1 MTRKLKSTALRSDAV
16 TVANI
21 PNGEIT
27 TAKLADLS
35 ITHAKLHTTAIQDK
49 LGYTPVSPTQLS
61 NEIAALVNSAPS
73 ALNTLNELA
82 AALGNDASFATTI
95 TNALAAKAN
104 TSSLGT
110 LASVSPTGTA
120 NTTTFLRGDNSWQ
133 IVAVTP
139 TAVSSQANAAVDY
152 FQIPRGTTAQ
162 RPASPIVGML
172 RYNTTLT
179 APEIYTA
186 EGWVTFGVALGS
198 IANPARNALQ
208 LKAQGYPSGQYYIAV
223 DGYPSYRM
231 YVDNDRNGGGWVM
244 TANVKMANCQDHHN
258 NGSVRFDGINGPT
271 PSTGST
277 TKVSDA
283 WMNAY
288 RAQSSYTGTTA
299 YWMEAT
305 TTGKNNFISSNATVD
320 VVSSASDQ
328 DARTFVALS
337 FEGSL
342 SNRDPNTGTRGF
354 GDHHTGGADYFA
366 YQRHPE
372 QGNNC
377 GFKSDSMG
385 SSDGYLWIK

>member
-1 MTRKLKSTALRSDAV
+1 MPRKLSDKALS
-16 TVANI
+16 
-21 PNGEIT
+21 P
-27 TAKLADLS
+27 
-35 ITHAKLHTTAIQDK
+35 TAISDK
-49 LGYTPVSPTQLS
+49 LGYTPA
-61 NEIAALVNSAPS
+61 NETDIQNQINNLIDSAPT

-82 AALGNDASFATTI
+82 AALGDDANFASTV
-95 TNALAAKAN
+95 TNALATKATPADITPTNVSDKNN
-104 TSSLGT
+104 TS
-110 LASVSPTGTA
+110 TG
-120 NTTTFLRGDNSWQ
+120 
-133 IVAVTP
+133 
-139 TAVSSQANAAVDY
+139 Y
-152 FQIPRGTTAQ
+152 FQVAKGTTAQ
-162 RPASPIVGML
+162 RPGSPAIGML
-172 RYNTTLT
+172 RYNTTLS

-186 EGWVTFGVALGS
+186 EGWITFGVALGS
-198 IANPARNALQ
+198 VANPARNALQ

-223 DGYPSYRM
+223 DGYAPYRM

-258 NGSVRFDGINGPT
+258 SGAVRFDGTNGPT
-271 PSTGST
+271 TSTSST

-288 RAQSSYTGTTA
+288 RAQSSYSGTTA

-305 TTGKNNFISSNATVD
+305 TTGKNNFISSAATVD
-320 VVSSASDQ
+320 LVSSASDQ
-328 DARTFVALS
+328 DARTYVALTY
-337 FEGSL
+337 EGSL

-372 QGNNC
+372 QGGNC